1 MSATLRQFARFST
14 DAYGLERLL
23 RLIQAAL
30 QIIQAY
36 PLAFSLLVS
45 ALSLISPETSVADGK
60 DPGPGLDPATLSV
73 ILTGLRNQ
81 MGVWRRVIRL
91 FRFIESF
98 AAAQALYSA
107 AAAGSLSLTAWL
119 GIFSHSFNGM
129 YFALEAVTL
138 LDVLGIPGLSPWGAE
153 YGAVLKIESQRSW
166 LFALVSGALAGLLQ
180 VSKLRANRSAVLD
193 EQKRG
198 EEKKKEGEAK
208 VATGTGRG
216 GSGGV
221 DEEAVKVKAMDAQ
234 IAATSRKVTAN
245 LLDLVLPG
253 AVLGWIPAA
262 PGTVGLAMFATS
274 LITGY
279 DVWLRCGREVGNAK
293 RS

>member
-1 MSATLRQFARFST
+1 M
-14 DAYGLERLL
+14 
-23 RLIQAAL
+23 IQAAL

-45 ALSLISPETSVADGK
+45 ALSLISPETPVADGK
-60 DPGPGLDPATLSV
+60 DPGPGLDPAALSV

-107 AAAGSLSLTAWL
+107 AGSLSLMAWL

-129 YFALEAVTL
+129 YFVLEAVTL
-138 LDVLGIPGLSPWGAE
+138 LDVLGIPGLSPWGPE

-180 VSKLRANRSAVLD
+180 VLKLRADRSAVLD
-193 EQKRG
+193 KQKRG
-198 EEKKKEGEAK
+198 EEEKRKKDREAK
-208 VATGTGRG
+208 VATGTGG
-216 GSGGV
+216 GGGV
-221 DEEAVKVKAMDAQ
+221 DEEVVKLKAMDAQ

-279 DVWLRCGREVGNAK
+279 EVWLRCGREVGNAK
-293 RS
+293 

>member
-1 MSATLRQFARFST
+1 M
-14 DAYGLERLL
+14 
-23 RLIQAAL
+23 IQAAL

-45 ALSLISPETSVADGK
+45 ALSLISPETPVADGK
-60 DPGPGLDPATLSV
+60 DPGPGLDPAALSV

-107 AAAGSLSLTAWL
+107 AGSLSLTAWL

-129 YFALEAVTL
+129 YFVLEAVTL
-138 LDVLGIPGLSPWGAE
+138 LDVLSIPGLSPWGPE
-153 YGAVLKIESQRSW
+153 YGTVLKIESQRSW

-180 VSKLRANRSAVLD
+180 VSKSRADRSAVLD
-193 EQKRG
+193 KQKRG

-208 VATGTGRG
+208 VAAGTGG
-216 GSGGV
+216 GGGV
-221 DEEAVKVKAMDAQ
+221 DEEVVKLKAMDAQ

-279 DVWLRCGREVGNAK
+279 DVWLRCGREVGNDK
-293 RS
+293 